1 MEHGGASIEGQP
13 IDHPAGVQGRGGL
26 AGRLASASA
35 QLARL
40 FGPVT
45 GPGGIRLH
53 TIVTMRWIAVI
64 GQLFTVLFVHF
75 SLGIELPLLPML
87 PAILL
92 SGLVNL
98 ALIVSFRA
106 AARLGEWPATAF
118 FAYDVV
124 QLCYLLAL
132 AGGLHNPFA
141 VLLLLPVAMA
151 AATLGVVPTV
161 SITLLAVVGAAFL
174 AILPQ
179 GLPFKG
185 GPLVLPG
192 LYLLA
197 AWTGIGLA
205 AILVAMFTWSIAE
218 EARRHAAA
226 LAATQLALA
235 REQKLSA
242 LGGQAAAAAHLLG
255 SPLGTIAVIAKELV
269 RGLPEDSPF
278 AEEVRELHAQVLRCR
293 EILETLGRRP
303 QDAAD
308 ARFSRAPMGALLQ
321 TIAEEFARPG
331 VELEVRVEPE
341 EGGVEPELVL
351 PPALRHALANYI
363 DNAWRHAESRVEIV
377 VRPGRQRLVIEILDD
392 GPGFP
397 PELLEWVG
405 EPYLTTRRGE
415 GGLGLGIFIANTLLA
430 RSGATVHF
438 DNRAKG
444 ARVTVVWPLAE
455 LERALE
461 ERDG

>member
-1 MEHGGASIEGQP
+1 MRASGQAIGTGEVRRGSGRKPGGARRL
-13 IDHPAGVQGRGGL
+13 AARL
-26 AGRLASASA
+26 AGLLRPMAGS
-35 QLARL
+35 
-40 FGPVT
+40 
-45 GPGGIRLH
+45 GGIRLY
-53 TIVTMRWIAVI
+53 TIVAMRWIAVI

-75 SLGIELPLLPML
+75 SLGIELPLLPIL

-92 SGLVNL
+92 SGALNL
-98 ALIVSFRA
+98 ALVVSFRA
-106 AARLGEWPATAF
+106 AARLGEWPATAL
-118 FAYDVV
+118 FAYDVL
-124 QLCYLLAL
+124 QLCYLLL
-132 AGGLHNPFA
+132 LTGGLHNPFA

-151 AATLGVVPTV
+151 AATLGALPTV
-161 SITLLAVVGAAFL
+161 SITALAVVGAALL
-174 AILPQ
+174 AVLPE
-179 GLPFKG
+179 GLPFRD

-197 AWTGIGLA
+197 AWTALGLA

-269 RGLPEDSPF
+269 RGLPPDSPF
-278 AEEVRELHAQVLRCR
+278 QEEARELQAQAQRCR
-293 EILETLGRRP
+293 EILQTLGRRP
-303 QDAAD
+303 QDASETP
-308 ARFSRAPMGALLQ
+308 FPKAPISGLLQ
-321 TIAEEFARPG
+321 GIAEEFARPG
-331 VELEVRVEPE
+331 VTLEVRVEPE

-351 PPALRHALANYI
+351 PPALRHALANFI
-363 DNAWRHAESRVEIV
+363 DNAWRHATSRVVIT
-377 VRPGRQRLVIEILDD
+377 VRPGPERLAIEIADD

-397 PELLEWVG
+397 PEVLEWIG
-405 EPYLTTRRGE
+405 EPYLTTRREE

-430 RSGATVHF
+430 RSGAVVHIE
-438 DNRAKG
+438 NATKG
-444 ARVTVVWPLAE
+444 ARVTVVWPLAA
-455 LERALE
+455 LLRAQE

>member
-1 MEHGGASIEGQP
+1 MRSSGEPVERVALQP
-13 IDHPAGVQGRGGL
+13 GRGEPT
-26 AGRLASASA
+26 GRLGRASAW
-35 QLARL
+35 LARL
-40 FGPVT
+40 LGPMT

-53 TIVTMRWIAVI
+53 TIATMRWIAVI

-75 SLGIELPLLPML
+75 SLGIELPLVPML

-92 SGLVNL
+92 SGLLNL
-98 ALIVSFRA
+98 ALVVSFRA
-106 AARLGEWPATAF
+106 AARLGEWPATAL

-132 AGGLHNPFA
+132 SGGLHNPFA

-161 SITLLAVVGAAFL
+161 SITLLAVVGAALL
-174 AILPQ
+174 AVLPQ

-197 AWTGIGLA
+197 AWTAIGLA

-235 REQKLSA
+235 REQKISA

-278 AEEVRELHAQVLRCR
+278 AEEVRELQAQAVRCR

-303 QDAAD
+303 QDATD
-308 ARFSRAPMGALLQ
+308 ARFARAPMGALLQ

-351 PPALRHALANYI
+351 PPALRHALANFI

-377 VRPGRQRLVIEILDD
+377 VRPGRQRLTIEILDD

-405 EPYLTTRRGE
+405 EPYVTTRRGE

-430 RSGATVHF
+430 RSGAVVHF
-438 DNRAKG
+438 DNRTKG

-455 LERALE
+455 LERAQE

>member
-1 MEHGGASIEGQP
+1 MARSGEAAGGAVDG
-13 IDHPAGVQGRGGL
+13 ARRGAAPSDSGW
-26 AGRLASASA
+26 ASTGF
-35 QLARL
+35 ARL
-40 FGPVT
+40 LGRMT

-53 TIVTMRWIAVI
+53 TIATMRWIAVI

-75 SLGIELPLLPML
+75 SLGIELPLAPIL

-92 SGLVNL
+92 SGLLNL
-98 ALIVSFRA
+98 ALVVSFRA
-106 AARLGEWPATAF
+106 AARLGEWPATAL

-124 QLCYLLAL
+124 QLCYLLL
-132 AGGLHNPFA
+132 LTGGLHNPFA

-151 AATLGVVPTV
+151 AATLGMVPTV
-161 SITLLAVVGAAFL
+161 SITLLAVVGAALL
-174 AILPQ
+174 AVLPE
-179 GLPFKG
+179 GLPFRG

-197 AWTGIGLA
+197 AWTALGLA

-278 AEEVRELHAQVLRCR
+278 AEEARELQAQAQRCR
-293 EILETLGRRP
+293 EILQTLGRRP
-303 QDAAD
+303 QDATD
-308 ARFSRAPMGALLQ
+308 ARFARAPISALLQ

-331 VELEVRVEPE
+331 VTLEVRVEPE

-351 PPALRHALANYI
+351 PPALRHALANFI
-363 DNAWRHAESRVEIV
+363 DNAWRHAESRVEIR
-377 VRPGRQRLVIEILDD
+377 VRPGPQRLTLEILDD

-405 EPYLTTRRGE
+405 EPYLTTRRNE

-430 RSGATVHF
+430 RSGAVVHF

-455 LERALE
+455 LERAQE